1 MYIMRLF
8 GRDVELCKLVPCN
21 IIGGLEALL
30 AMVDVGIVKRF
41 VGWGVRFA
49 KMLMLLYFS

>member
-1 MYIMRLF
+1 MHIMRLF

-30 AMVDVGIVKRF
+30 AMVDVGIVKRL
-41 VGWGVRFA
+41 GGGVLFA

>member
-1 MYIMRLF
+1 MHIMRLF

-41 VGWGVRFA
+41 VGGGSSLPRC
-49 KMLMLLYFS
+49 

>member
-1 MYIMRLF
+1 MHIMRLF
-8 GRDVELCKLVPCN
+8 GRDVELCNLVPCN